1 MREKKRATVY
11 WRVLKWLSVKC
22 CGPKMEEVPSEV
34 QAVCPGAESVF
45 QDDNSGETLVDKIE

>member
-1 MREKKRATVY
+1 MY